1 MLINVS
7 PYIPS
12 TYKENVQMNNWNTY
26 FEEQKLKDS
35 LKKEGVKR
43 NIKYLLIATVSILL
57 ISLLAAVVGSP
68 SLAKLIFGS
77 LFALLGIAAAI
88 AHVIFYYWVIAAVF
102 QDEGIGGGLVF
113 LFLCGITC
121 YLYYIYYAFVNCT
134 PLVAVLSSF
143 GALLAKS
150 LAAAAVYTYT
160 GGAFTIPLFGF
171 QVIPV

>member
-1 MLINVS
+1 MDNWKS
-7 PYIPS
+7 FYDFEKA
-12 TYKENVQMNNWNTY
+12 KEAV
-26 FEEQKLKDS
+26 
-35 LKKEGVKR
+35 KKERTQKR
-43 NIKYLLIATVSILL
+43 LLFFGAFALSLML
-57 ISLLAAVVGSP
+57 ISLILAVVS
-68 SLAKLIFGS
+68 SAALAKVLFGS

-88 AHVIFYYWVIAAVF
+88 AHVVFYYWVIVAVF

-121 YLYYIYYAFVNCT
+121 YLYYIYYAFVNCS

-160 GGAFTIPLFGF
+160 GGAFTIPLFGM
-171 QVIPV
+171 QIIPV

>member
-1 MLINVS
+1 
-7 PYIPS
+7 
-12 TYKENVQMNNWNTY
+12 MNNWQAFY
-26 FEEQKLKDS
+26 DLQK
-35 LKKEGVKR
+35 KKESDKKELNNKRLLFLGVFC
-43 NIKYLLIATVSILL
+43 LSLIV
-57 ISLLAAVVGSP
+57 ISLILAVVS
-68 SLAKLIFGS
+68 SAALAKLIFGS
-77 LFALLGIAAAI
+77 LFAILAVAATI
-88 AHVIFYYWVIAAVF
+88 AHVVFYYWVIAAVF

-121 YLYYIYYAFVNCT
+121 YLYYIYYAFMNCT

-171 QVIPV
+171 VIVPV

>member
-1 MLINVS
+1 
-7 PYIPS
+7 
-12 TYKENVQMNNWNTY
+12 MNNWKSFY
-26 FEEQKLKDS
+26 DFEKAKQAVKKQQAQKRLLFFGVFALS
-35 LKKEGVKR
+35 LM
-43 NIKYLLIATVSILL
+43 LMSLIL
-57 ISLLAAVVGSP
+57 AVVSSAG
-68 SLAKLIFGS
+68 LAKVLFGS

-88 AHVIFYYWVIAAVF
+88 AHVVFYYWVIAAVF

-121 YLYYIYYAFVNCT
+121 YLYYIYYAFMNCT

-171 QVIPV
+171 AIIPV

>member
-1 MLINVS
+1 
-7 PYIPS
+7 
-12 TYKENVQMNNWNTY
+12 MNNWQAFY
-26 FEEQKLKDS
+26 DLQK
-35 LKKEGVKR
+35 KKESDKKELNNKRLLFLGVFC
-43 NIKYLLIATVSILL
+43 LSLIV
-57 ISLLAAVVGSP
+57 ISLILAVVS
-68 SLAKLIFGS
+68 SAALAKLIFGG
-77 LFALLGIAAAI
+77 LFALLAVAATI
-88 AHVIFYYWVIAAVF
+88 AHVVFYYWVIAAVF

-121 YLYYIYYAFVNCT
+121 YLYYIYYAFMNCT

-171 QVIPV
+171 VIVPV

>member
-1 MLINVS
+1 
-7 PYIPS
+7 
-12 TYKENVQMNNWNTY
+12 MNNWQAFY
-26 FEEQKLKDS
+26 DLQK
-35 LKKEGVKR
+35 KKESDKKELNNKRLLFLGVFC
-43 NIKYLLIATVSILL
+43 LSLIVVSLIL
-57 ISLLAAVVGSP
+57 AVVS
-68 SLAKLIFGS
+68 SAALAKLIFGG

-88 AHVIFYYWVIAAVF
+88 AHVVFYYWVIAAVF

-121 YLYYIYYAFVNCT
+121 YLYYVYYAFMNCT

-160 GGAFTIPLFGF
+160 GGAFTIPLFGM
-171 QVIPV
+171 QIIPV

>member
-1 MLINVS
+1 
-7 PYIPS
+7 
-12 TYKENVQMNNWNTY
+12 MNNWQAFY
-26 FEEQKLKDS
+26 DLQK
-35 LKKEGVKR
+35 KKESDKKELTNKRLLFLGVFC
-43 NIKYLLIATVSILL
+43 LSLIV
-57 ISLLAAVVGSP
+57 ISLILAVVS
-68 SLAKLIFGS
+68 SAALAKLIFGS
-77 LFALLGIAAAI
+77 LFAFLAVAATI
-88 AHVIFYYWVIAAVF
+88 AHVVFYYWVIAAVF

-121 YLYYIYYAFVNCT
+121 YLYYIYYAFMNCT

-171 QVIPV
+171 VIVPV

>member
-1 MLINVS
+1 
-7 PYIPS
+7 
-12 TYKENVQMNNWNTY
+12 MNNWQAFY
-26 FEEQKLKDS
+26 DLQK
-35 LKKEGVKR
+35 KKESDKKELNNKRLLFLGVFC
-43 NIKYLLIATVSILL
+43 LSLIV
-57 ISLLAAVVGSP
+57 ISLILAVVS
-68 SLAKLIFGS
+68 SAALAKLIFGS
-77 LFALLGIAAAI
+77 LFALLAVAATI
-88 AHVIFYYWVIAAVF
+88 AHVVFYYWVIAAVF

-121 YLYYIYYAFVNCT
+121 YLYYIYYAFMNCT

-171 QVIPV
+171 VIVPV

>member
-77 LFALLGIAAAI
+77 LFALLGVAAAI
-88 AHVIFYYWVIAAVF
+88 AHVVFYYWVIAAVF
-102 QDEGIGGGLVF
+102 QDEGISGGLIF

>member
-1 MLINVS
+1 
-7 PYIPS
+7 
-12 TYKENVQMNNWNTY
+12 MNNWQAFY
-26 FEEQKLKDS
+26 DLQK
-35 LKKEGVKR
+35 KKESDKKELNNKRLLFLGVFC
-43 NIKYLLIATVSILL
+43 LSLIVVSLIL
-57 ISLLAAVVGSP
+57 AVVS
-68 SLAKLIFGS
+68 SAALAKLIFGG

-88 AHVIFYYWVIAAVF
+88 AHVVFYYWVIAAVF

-121 YLYYIYYAFVNCT
+121 YLYYIYYAFMNCT

-171 QVIPV
+171 VIVPV

>member
-7 PYIPS
+7 PYIS
-12 TYKENVQMNNWNTY
+12 NTYDENVQMNNWNTY
-26 FEEQKLKDS
+26 FEEQKLRES
-35 LKKEGVKR
+35 LKKESTKR
-43 NIKYLLIATVSILL
+43 NIKYLLIAIASILL
-57 ISLLAAVVGSP
+57 ISLLAAVIGSP

-77 LFALLGIAAAI
+77 LFAFLAVAATI
-88 AHVIFYYWVIAAVF
+88 AHVVFYYWVIAAVF

-121 YLYYIYYAFVNCT
+121 YLYYIYYAFMNCT

-171 QVIPV
+171 VIVPV

>member
-1 MLINVS
+1 LLINVS

-35 LKKEGVKR
+35 LKKEGIKR

-77 LFALLGIAAAI
+77 LFALLGVAAGI
-88 AHVIFYYWVIAAVF
+88 AHVVFYYWVIAAVF

>member
-88 AHVIFYYWVIAAVF
+88 AHVVFYYWVIAAVF

-121 YLYYIYYAFVNCT
+121 YIYYIYYAFVNCT

>member
-77 LFALLGIAAAI
+77 LFALLGVAAAI
-88 AHVIFYYWVIAAVF
+88 AHVVFYYWVIAAVF
-102 QDEGIGGGLVF
+102 QDEGISGGLIF

-143 GALLAKS
+143 GAILAKS

-171 QVIPV
+171 SIIPV

>member
-1 MLINVS
+1 MLINIS

-12 TYKENVQMNNWNTY
+12 TYDENVQMNNWNTY
-26 FEEQKLKDS
+26 FEEQKLKES
-35 LKKEGVKR
+35 LKKED
-43 NIKYLLIATVSILL
+43 NIRKVKYLLVAITSVFL

-77 LFALLGIAAAI
+77 LFALLGVAAAI
-88 AHVIFYYWVIAAVF
+88 AHVVFYYWVIAAVF
-102 QDEGIGGGLVF
+102 QDEGISGGLVF

-160 GGAFTIPLFGF
+160 GGAFTIPLFGM
-171 QVIPV
+171 QIVPV

>member
-1 MLINVS
+1 
-7 PYIPS
+7 
-12 TYKENVQMNNWNTY
+12 MNNWKSFY
-26 FEEQKLKDS
+26 DFEKAKQAV
-35 LKKEGVKR
+35 KKEQAQKRLLFFGVFA
-43 NIKYLLIATVSILL
+43 LSLMLMSLIL
-57 ISLLAAVVGSP
+57 AVVCSAA
-68 SLAKLIFGS
+68 LAKVLFGS

-88 AHVIFYYWVIAAVF
+88 AHVVFYYWVIAAVF

-121 YLYYIYYAFVNCT
+121 YLYYIYYAFMNCT

-171 QVIPV
+171 AIIPV